1 MCPPVLPTQ
10 VPVTVVVLA
19 SEDIPAHQQHLAALS
34 HQAAALVQLVPVEGG
49 TADLDGQLLLQV
61 RHAHQQGPQQGS
73 AAALQQQQGGVLA
86 PGAVGWFYRC
96 GDTAVRWLSEVSGR
110 ELLA

>member
-1 MCPPVLPTQ
+1 M
-10 VPVTVVVLA
+10 A
-19 SEDIPAHQQHLAALS
+19 SEDIPRQQQHLAALT

-61 RHAHQQGPQQGS
+61 RHAPQQGRQQG
-73 AAALQQQQGGVLA
+73 AAMLQQGGVLA
-86 PGAVGWFYRC
+86 PGLVGWFYRC

-110 ELLA
+110 EMLA

>member
-1 MCPPVLPTQ
+1 
-10 VPVTVVVLA
+10 VVVLA

-61 RHAHQQGPQQGS
+61 RHAPQQGAQQGS
-73 AAALQQQQGGVLA
+73 AAMAQAGGVLA